1 MKKLTSILLI
11 FLLGLSCFLASC
23 DTSEETV
30 GDSDS
35 SATTEESKPWYSTS
49 VPDDYSNTIIDN
61 SSKPTQENSDTESS
75 DTESSDTD
83 VSTPSGDITYDDLYK
98 MDRYDFAKA
107 AKGYSIVYTKTSP
120 LQAVECLTS
129 VSGGITAIY
138 DGTVTRFF
146 DAVNGAYYH
155 ALHGRYEPCDLNYMD
170 LNPGEFVD
178 GDYEQIIR
186 FTRTSENNVTFDL
199 DEFVIPAHD
208 FSYEAVYSEADKK
221 VYVIDLDLSG
231 IKGQMPCRLYTAEKS
246 PLDNFDGT
254 DAPDIDE
261 SKLGKYGVASDEK
274 IIIPFEYDFITTTQT
289 EGQPLGVYLA
299 IKDGRSYYISSNGTV
314 LTPDGF
320 DCGSQ
325 PFNDCAWVF
334 EDGQGYI
341 IKFN

>member
-1 MKKLTSILLI
+1 MKKLISLLLI
-11 FLLGLSCFLASC
+11 LMLLLSCFMASC
-23 DTSEETV
+23 DMSGEVEYSENESV
-30 GDSDS
+30 M
-35 SATTEESKPWYSTS
+35 TEESKPSHGS
-49 VPDDYSNTIIDN
+49 NAPDESSDVISDASSNT
-61 SSKPTQENSDTESS
+61 TQESTTDESSATESS
-75 DTESSDTD
+75 
-83 VSTPSGDITYDDLYK
+83 TPAGDITYDDLYK

-107 AKGYSIVYTKTSP
+107 AKGYSIAYTKTSP

-138 DGTVTRFF
+138 DGAVTRFF
-146 DAVNGAYYH
+146 DAVNGTYYH
-155 ALHGRYEPCDLNYMD
+155 ALYGRYEPCDLNWMD

-199 DEFVIPAHD
+199 DEFVISAHD
-208 FSYEAVYSEADKK
+208 FSYEAVYSEADKR
-221 VYVIDLDLSG
+221 VYVVDLDLSG

-246 PLDNFDGT
+246 PLEIFDGT
-254 DAPDIDE
+254 DAPVIDD

-274 IIIPFEYDFITTTQT
+274 VIIPFEYDFITTTQT
-289 EGQPLGVYLA
+289 EGQTLGVYLA
-299 IKDGRSYYISSNGTV
+299 IKDGRSYYISSDGYN
-314 LTPDGF
+314 LTPEGF

-325 PFNDCAWVF
+325 PFNDRAWVF